1 MVVLKKTFAICF
13 ILCTLA
19 GCAPNFIEAH
29 PSAGSSESAEGAS
42 PTLSPYLVTSRYGVN
57 NSYYAASQEG
67 AYFLVDNSDRSA
79 NIAYIDFA
87 TRQQI
92 FLSNQPD
99 SLHNDETD
107 TSWVEDVPGSST
119 LFVAGDFLYLFASGL
134 PSQPPKEEDFGY
146 ILQMDL
152 NGNNRQKIFE
162 ISGDMWISSSIAFD
176 GVSLYFLATVYRENG
191 SEIQLISLDTQS
203 KRSSVMASFAPD
215 AQYFLVGTYHDGLIL
230 KTISL
235 TQSDAELSP
244 NEWYSH
250 QIHTLYSYSFSSREL
265 KEEMSWAQDER
276 SEIIYENKIYYV
288 DSHSG
293 QLFYQEIGQT
303 TPSDVLVTLPSY
315 DDTVMFKIISEV
327 YDNHLFVQAS
337 ASNGTYQTYHINLN
351 SYQLSLAGRCVQPEA
366 AGRVSLPGAAYSVCG
381 EKEVLRAE
389 FSVDARHAGGFCH
402 SVHCGYPYFAR

>member
-134 PSQPPKEEDFGY
+134 PPSRPRK
-146 ILQMDL
+146 
-152 NGNNRQKIFE
+152 KI
-162 ISGDMWISSSIAFD
+162 
-176 GVSLYFLATVYRENG
+176 
-191 SEIQLISLDTQS
+191 LDT
-203 KRSSVMASFAPD
+203 F
-215 AQYFLVGTYHDGLIL
+215 
-230 KTISL
+230 
-235 TQSDAELSP
+235 
-244 NEWYSH
+244 
-250 QIHTLYSYSFSSREL
+250 
-265 KEEMSWAQDER
+265 
-276 SEIIYENKIYYV
+276 
-288 DSHSG
+288 
-293 QLFYQEIGQT
+293 
-303 TPSDVLVTLPSY
+303 
-315 DDTVMFKIISEV
+315 FKWI
-327 YDNHLFVQAS
+327 
-337 ASNGTYQTYHINLN
+337 
-351 SYQLSLAGRCVQPEA
+351 
-366 AGRVSLPGAAYSVCG
+366 
-381 EKEVLRAE
+381 
-389 FSVDARHAGGFCH
+389 
-402 SVHCGYPYFAR
+402 

>member
-293 QLFYQEIGQT
+293 
-303 TPSDVLVTLPSY
+303 
-315 DDTVMFKIISEV
+315 
-327 YDNHLFVQAS
+327 
-337 ASNGTYQTYHINLN
+337 
-351 SYQLSLAGRCVQPEA
+351 
-366 AGRVSLPGAAYSVCG
+366 
-381 EKEVLRAE
+381 
-389 FSVDARHAGGFCH
+389 
-402 SVHCGYPYFAR
+402 